1 MLINLKGI
9 SINSQNKKGGK
20 FSCLELIKETPL
32 HLAIKE
38 SQMFAF
44 QILLKHQARLDLY
57 TDDDKEGVMHYA
69 VKGIGNAQ
77 QFIRALAHKSADVEM
92 KNKFGDTPL
101 MLARK
106 KKLKRIEETLL
117 EVGAKDPNVKDEYLA
132 DYSVINNLFFSI
144 LDQFENR

>member
-1 MLINLKGI
+1 
-9 SINSQNKKGGK
+9 
-20 FSCLELIKETPL
+20 
-32 HLAIKE
+32 
-38 SQMFAF
+38 MFAF